1 VDVVVVAL
9 EGDRFALELLRQG
22 PGGMAFLLDD
32 RIGDLDVVTT
42 AIEQARRGQVS
53 LDSGASERR
62 LFTRPMWHHSR
73 CSAAPCINRR
83 ADSPSFHAV
92 SPPVNTASASHG
104 TR

>member
-1 VDVVVVAL
+1 MVVAL

-53 LDSGASERR
+53 LDSGASERPQCGE
-62 LFTRPMWHHSR
+62 PMAR
-73 CSAAPCINRR
+73 AARHR
-83 ADSPSFHAV
+83 GRQEREAQHRSPSGALRR
-92 SPPVNTASASHG
+92 SRS
-104 TR
+104 RKQ